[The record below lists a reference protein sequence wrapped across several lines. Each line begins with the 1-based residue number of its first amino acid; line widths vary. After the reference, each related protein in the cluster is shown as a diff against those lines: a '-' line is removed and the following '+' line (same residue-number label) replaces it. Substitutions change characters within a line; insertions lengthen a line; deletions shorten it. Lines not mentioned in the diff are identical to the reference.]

1 MGLLLGST
9 TRSEPAVSIYA
20 RQQEEGVELWS
31 RENLP
36 LLKATRPAEL
46 YVGSLS
52 EGSKVDV
59 KMLKRLG
66 EDVGKTVTNLSIDQ
80 LQAANVDE
88 LMEALSLFADSH
100 WRNAVDEAD
109 AFI

>member
-1 MGLLLGST
+1 M
-9 TRSEPAVSIYA
+9 
-20 RQQEEGVELWS
+20 ELWS

-46 YVGSLS
+46 YVGSMS

-66 EDVGKTVTNLSIDQ
+66 EGVGKTVTNLSIDQ
-80 LQAANVDE
+80 LQAATVDE
-88 LMEALSLFADSH
+88 FMEALSLFANSH
-100 WRNAVDEAD
+100 GGTPLTKLTLSSTHFSLEHTM
-109 AFI
+109 